1 MSEETNCQTCPSC
14 VPGWAGGEPGGKH
27 PATRNLP
34 RRWSAIS
41 YPGETLTPAGI
52 DPAAGSW
59 PLYFLNRDHD
69 GRFFSLK
76 GTPVNFKIQ
85 QPENFDFYQELM
97 VVKQTLQNL
106 TPHQKEI
113 AKYWGFGPP
122 SKQWTPIIDRLIDTY
137 GITPNRAARV
147 LASVQAGVSDALVI
161 TWYYKYLWDVPRPVQ
176 LDRGLSTVLPTPRF
190 PTYPA
195 GHSTFAGAA
204 ESILSYFFPP
214 EAQRLHELAEECSI
228 SRLYAGIH
236 FPCDDSEGLRLGRQI
251 GQIAVDILSSQG
263 QDSHNLVDLPITLNR
278 NAVLPPPPHKQIIPY
293 PPQD

>member
-1 MSEETNCQTCPSC
+1 MAGEADRPTMANCGH
-14 VPGWAGGEPGGKH
+14 GWAPFEPGEKQLII
-27 PATRNLP
+27 RNLP

-41 YPGETLTPAGI
+41 YPGETLTPVGI

-59 PLYFLNRDHD
+59 PLYFLKRDRD
-69 GRFFSLK
+69 GKFFTLK
-76 GTPVNFKIQ
+76 DDPVNFEIQ
-85 QPENFDFYQELM
+85 QPENFNFDQELL

-106 TPHQKEI
+106 TPHQKEV

-137 GITPNRAARV
+137 GITPNRAARII
-147 LASVQAGVSDALVI
+147 AAVQAGVSDVLAI
-161 TWYYKYLWDVPRPVQ
+161 TWYYKYIWDVPRPNQ
-176 LDRGLSTVLPTPRF
+176 LDQGLSPVLPTPRF

-204 ESILSYFFPP
+204 EIILGYFFPP
-214 EAQRLHELAEECSI
+214 EAQRLRELAEECSV

-236 FPCDDSEGLRLGRQI
+236 FPCDNSEGLRLGRQI
-251 GQIAVDILSSQG
+251 GQIAMDVLSSQS
-263 QDSHNLVDLPITLNR
+263 QDHHNLVDMPITLDR
-278 NAVLPPPPHKQIIPY
+278 SAVLPPPPYKQVIPY